1 MSAPVIPGDAVALA
15 VARGLADEFRKGAA
29 EPDAGSRTRSWSG
42 CPRPGRSASQ
52 CPPRSA
58 ARTWTRTPSRAR
70 WKVQHIG
77 RYVLSGTRPPRHGL
91 L

>member
-1 MSAPVIPGDAVALA
+1 MSAAVIAGDAEALA

-52 CPPRSA
+52 CPPSSA

-70 WKVQHIG
+70 WKVRHIG